1 MATPIL
7 KTIPLTDL
15 KVSRLNMRHGRKAP
29 DISDI
34 LPSVRASGIRQPL
47 LVRPEG
53 KGFGIVAGR
62 RRFFALKA
70 IARETGQA
78 LRVPCAIMDESDD
91 ASAIEASLIENIARL
106 PATEMEQYNAFERL
120 HGEGRSVEEIA
131 VHFGVTET
139 KVRRVLA
146 LAALNEGIRDLYAQ
160 DELDVATVRALTL
173 GSAGQQAQ
181 WLRLYHDADDHAPM
195 GRACRD
201 WITGG
206 RAITTDK
213 ALFDLSTYDG
223 AITAD
228 LFGEHGVFADTD
240 TFWRHQSAAVSKVM
254 ADYRASGWCDVEV
267 LERGRYFARWDHEP
281 RSKARGGR
289 VFIEIRHDG
298 TVTCHEGYITRTEA
312 RRAETTAKGDGE
324 AASAKPDMTGPLSDY
339 ILLHRHGAASAALL
353 SGPGVALRLAVAH
366 MMVGSTLWD
375 VHPHAPGTRKES
387 TLESLAG
394 SKAASTLQAARDA
407 AAETLTTAG
416 YACTTRRNGDAH
428 GLCALF
434 AALLKL
440 EDEAVLSLLALAMA
454 ETLEAGTSTVEAVL
468 HVCDVDLSENWTPE
482 PAFFELLRDKSVINA
497 LLADIAT
504 DTLAASMA
512 TDTGKAQKLAI
523 CNRIIGEGCAASP
536 DWRPGWMQV
545 PPRPVA
551 QGRPSAPAEAWARVS
566 ALFEATGTG
575 RG

>member
-1 MATPIL
+1 MASLTL
-7 KTIPLTDL
+7 KSIPLADL

-29 DISDI
+29 DIDDI

-53 KGFGIVAGR
+53 KRFGIVAGR
-62 RRFFALKA
+62 RRYFALKA
-70 IARETGQA
+70 VARETGKA
-78 LRVPCAIMDESDD
+78 LRVPCAIMAETDD

-106 PATEMEQYNAFERL
+106 PATEMEQYAAFERL

-146 LAALNEGIRDLYAQ
+146 LAALDEGIRDLYAK
-160 DELDVATVRALTL
+160 DEVDVATVRALTL
-173 GSAGQQAQ
+173 GSPAQQAE
-181 WLRLYHDADDHAPM
+181 WLLLHGSETERAPM

-201 WITGG
+201 WIAGG
-206 RAITTDK
+206 TAITTDK

-223 AITAD
+223 AVIAD

-254 ADYRASGWCDVEV
+254 ADYREVGWHDVVV
-267 LERGRYFARWDHEP
+267 LERGQYFARWDHET
-281 RSKARGGR
+281 RSKAKGGR

-298 TVTCHEGYITRTEA
+298 TVTCFEGFITAAEA
-312 RRAETTAKGDGE
+312 KRERKPDQSALEP
-324 AASAKPDMTGPLSDY
+324 AASRPDMSGPLSDY
-339 ILLHRHGAASAALL
+339 IMLHRHGAASAALL
-353 SGPGVALRLAVAH
+353 GAPGIALRLAVAH

-375 VHPHAPGTRKES
+375 VRPHAPVTRKES

-407 AAETLTTAG
+407 AAETLTEAG
-416 YACTTRRNGDAH
+416 YAHTKRRNGDAY

-454 ETLEAGTSTVEAVL
+454 STVAV
-468 HVCDVDLSENWTPE
+468 
-482 PAFFELLRDKSVINA
+482 PAS
-497 LLADIAT
+497 
-504 DTLAASMA
+504 S
-512 TDTGKAQKLAI
+512 
-523 CNRIIGEGCAASP
+523 
-536 DWRPGWMQV
+536 
-545 PPRPVA
+545 
-551 QGRPSAPAEAWARVS
+551 VS
-566 ALFEATGTG
+566 AMARANSDSTASSSSFKRAAK
-575 RG
+575 RAQSP